1 MIETSTQE
9 SPPQKIEIS
18 CPVCDVTF
26 PDENSLVAHVCPTAN
41 DKAEID
47 TLIKEAE
54 TSEATGSGE
63 TILDLHE
70 KHVETYNKTADK
82 LGIPK
87 IETLPAEEKDLT
99 ALKAYI
105 LDNGFVVATVAMHI
119 RMLCTSAMTTPS
131 TTDWDFADRANVPD
145 LVFAL
150 LHQPGYLEGI
160 WPSLRIVM
168 SDNKANPAWTAG
180 ISMTIA
186 FFDIIRTLP
195 MLKELENEA

>member
-1 MIETSTQE
+1 M
-9 SPPQKIEIS
+9 
-18 CPVCDVTF
+18 
-26 PDENSLVAHVCPTAN
+26 
-41 DKAEID
+41 
-47 TLIKEAE
+47 
-54 TSEATGSGE
+54 
-63 TILDLHE
+63 
-70 KHVETYNKTADK
+70 HVETYNKTADK

-87 IETLPAEEKDLT
+87 IEPSVEEVAEAQINTDEYKTTQFRVSPPTPAEDKDLT

-131 TTDWDFADRANVPD
+131 TTDWDFADRAHIPE

-160 WPSLRIVM
+160 WPSLSIIM

-195 MLKELENEA
+195 MLKELENEEKS

>member
-1 MIETSTQE
+1 MTETSTPE
-9 SPPQKIEIS
+9 SPPQKIEKRL
-18 CPVCDVTF
+18 P
-26 PDENSLVAHVCPTAN
+26 PDSFDAAHADNCQ
-41 DKAEID
+41 KQ
-47 TLIKEAE
+47 
-54 TSEATGSGE
+54 
-63 TILDLHE
+63 E

-87 IETLPAEEKDLT
+87 IETRQDVDDKYKIILKELPTITVKYIDPPVEDKDLT

-131 TTDWDFADRANVPD
+131 TTDWDFADRAHIPD

-160 WPSLRIVM
+160 WPSLSIIM

-195 MLKELENEA
+195 MLKELENEEKS